1 MAIDETC
8 RKDVV
13 NRLRRI
19 QGQVAGIVTMIDEG
33 RDCTDVMVQVAA
45 VSRAIDRA
53 GFKIISAELQACAA
67 ATQDDQEPPMS
78 MEKIEKL
85 FLTLA

>member
-1 MAIDETC
+1 MSIDESC

-19 QGQVAGIVTMIDEG
+19 QGQVAGIVTMIEDG
-33 RDCTDVMVQVAA
+33 RECGDVMVQVAA

-53 GFKIISAELQACAA
+53 GFKIISAELQACATA
-67 ATQDDQEPPMS
+67 NEKGDQPPMS
-78 MEKIEKL
+78 MDQLEKL
-85 FLTLA
+85 FLALA

>member
-19 QGQVAGIVTMIDEG
+19 QGQVAGIVTMIEEG
-33 RDCTDVMVQVAA
+33 RDCDDVMVQVAA
-45 VSRAIDRA
+45 VSRAVDRA

-67 ATQDDQEPPMS
+67 ATQSGAEAPMS
-78 MEKIEKL
+78 MEKLEKL

>member
-8 RKDVV
+8 RRDVV

-33 RDCTDVMVQVAA
+33 RDCSDVMVQVAA

-67 ATQDDQEPPMS
+67 ANQAGEEPPMS
-78 MEKIEKL
+78 MERIEKL

>member
-1 MAIDETC
+1 MAIEETC

-67 ATQDDQEPPMS
+67 ANESGEEPPMS

>member
-1 MAIDETC
+1 
-8 RKDVV
+8 
-13 NRLRRI
+13 
-19 QGQVAGIVTMIDEG
+19 
-33 RDCTDVMVQVAA
+33 

-67 ATQDDQEPPMS
+67 ASQSGQEPPMS

>member
-1 MAIDETC
+1 MPIDESC

-19 QGQVAGIVTMIDEG
+19 QGQVAGIVTMIEEG
-33 RDCTDVMVQVAA
+33 RDCADVMVQVAA

-53 GFKIISAELQACAA
+53 GFRIISAELQACAA
-67 ATQDDQEPPMS
+67 ANQAGAEPPMS
-78 MEKIEKL
+78 MEQLEKL

>member
-1 MAIDETC
+1 MGIDESC

-19 QGQVAGIVTMIDEG
+19 QGQVAGIVTMIEEG
-33 RDCTDVMVQVAA
+33 RDCADVMVQVAA
-45 VSRAIDRA
+45 ASRAIDRA
-53 GFKIISAELQACAA
+53 GFKIISAELQACATA
-67 ATQDDQEPPMS
+67 HDQGREPSMS
-78 MEKIEKL
+78 MQQLEKL

>member
-1 MAIDETC
+1 MSIDESC

-19 QGQVAGIVTMIDEG
+19 QGQVAGIVTMIEDG
-33 RDCTDVMVQVAA
+33 RDCNEIMVQVAA

-67 ATQDDQEPPMS
+67 ANQRGDEPPMS
-78 MEKIEKL
+78 MDQLEKL

>member
-1 MAIDETC
+1 MGIDESC

-33 RDCTDVMVQVAA
+33 RDCADVMVQIAA
-45 VSRAIDRA
+45 VSRAVDRA
-53 GFKIISAELQACAA
+53 GFKIISAELQACAT
-67 ATQDDQEPPMS
+67 ATQNGEPSAMS
-78 MEKIEKL
+78 MEQLEKL